1 MKALAPTSLFTIAA
15 ILLAG
20 CASEPDFG
28 EEEFL
33 SDREQKSALAKTKPP
48 QYFGFSAFP
57 TQSGIGYRG
66 TARLHPNQIAKMD
79 FKRDDIPVIDFRGK
93 SRRDN
98 GNVLL
103 DTSSMYSWVE
113 FGTAQDLDVTFMG
126 MKDRLAPYP
135 RQHIGGAKAFAGVI
149 GQIRLDQM
157 FIDNIP
163 IYVRMARGSLG
174 PLTRGVYDPHVDMV
188 LGYDVLGL
196 FETIQINL
204 REGVVQFSPS
214 HPYQPNEDLLMSQA
228 QILPRQGYGLVIE
241 GSVYGQPTPVVIDLA
256 GDYDFMRSDKK
267 VNTTKQVSLGGL
279 VFRHVP
285 TTHLPIAGV
294 LPRAGRRMFENYL
307 ITICPNQGFVY
318 FERYPE

>member
-1 MKALAPTSLFTIAA
+1 MKALVPFHLTIAA

-28 EEEFL
+28 DEEFL
-33 SDREQKSALAKTKPP
+33 SNREQKSALAKTKSP
-48 QYFGFSAFP
+48 QYFGFGAFP
-57 TQSGIGYRG
+57 VQGGIGYRG
-66 TARLHPNQIAKMD
+66 TARLHPNQVATMD
-79 FKRDDIPVIDFRGK
+79 LKRDDIPVIDFRGK

-113 FGTAQDLDVTFMG
+113 FDTAQDLDVTFMG
-126 MKDRLAPYP
+126 MKESLAPYP
-135 RQHIGGAKAFAGVI
+135 GQHIGGAKAYAGVI
-149 GQIRLDQM
+149 DQIRLDQL

-163 IYVRMARGSLG
+163 MYVRMARGSLG
-174 PLTRGVYDPHVDMV
+174 PMARGIYDPPVDMV

-204 REGVVQFSPS
+204 REGTVQLSPS
-214 HPYQPNEDLLMSQA
+214 HPYRPNEDLLMSQA
-228 QILPRQGYGLVIE
+228 QIIPTQGYGLVID
-241 GSVYGQPTPVVIDLA
+241 GSVYGRPSPIVIDLA

-267 VNTTKQVSLGGL
+267 VNQTKQVSLGQV

-285 TTHLPIAGV
+285 TTYLAVDGV
-294 LPRAGRRMFENYL
+294 LPRAGRRMLENYI
-307 ITICPNQGFVY
+307 ITICPNQGYVY
-318 FERYPE
+318 LERYPE